1 MRSAHN
7 VPHCDTYRARRTQW
21 SLAYRMAVRPYIEF
35 AEGKHIDKN
44 SLQEQKSIF
53 LLSQSGRMA
62 RRRCRLG
69 VQKGACGT
77 PVAMPPVEDA
87 LLPKTDESLCVGGR
101 LKTKTLRN
109 GRAERCLWHPHIE
122 KNHCRNDQS
131 IFPFIWSGRMARR
144 RCRLSRTAEKEAR
157 AAMACFFRSGAV

>member
-1 MRSAHN
+1 MGIWPDGA
-7 VPHCDTYRARRTQW
+7 A
-21 SLAYRMAVRPYIEF
+21 A
-35 AEGKHIDKN
+35 
-44 SLQEQKSIF
+44 QEQKSIF

-101 LKTKTLRN
+101 LKTKAIRTGVQKGACGTPIGLPKTDRKPVR
-109 GRAERCLWHPHIE
+109 GRQAENKGNPE
-122 KNHCRNDQS
+122 
-131 IFPFIWSGRMARR
+131 
-144 RCRLSRTAEKEAR
+144 R
-157 AAMACFFRSGAV
+157 AYKKVPVEPAYQHKLIAGNTN

>member
-1 MRSAHN
+1 MWSAHN
-7 VPHCDTYRARRTQW
+7 VPHCGTYRARRSCVYHLKHIAGKSSNFPTCSEW
-21 SLAYRMAVRPYIEF
+21 AYGPVPPAPAYRMAVRPYIEF

-77 PVAMPPVEDA
+77 PAAMPPVEDSRKGGKGGNGLLFPVGCGIIKGQAA
-87 LLPKTDESLCVGGR
+87 LPLGASESSVS
-101 LKTKTLRN
+101 
-109 GRAERCLWHPHIE
+109 ER
-122 KNHCRNDQS
+122 K
-131 IFPFIWSGRMARR
+131 R
-144 RCRLSRTAEKEAR
+144 RCGRQSCKK
-157 AAMACFFRSGAV
+157 

>member
-1 MRSAHN
+1 MWSVHN
-7 VPHCDTYRARRTQW
+7 VPRCGTYRAARRA
-21 SLAYRMAVRPYIEF
+21 AYRMAVRPYIEF

-77 PVAMPPVEDA
+77 HIVLPETDRKPVRGRQVENKGNRERACKKVPVAPVEDSRKGGKGGNGLLFPVGCGIIKGQAA
-87 LLPKTDESLCVGGR
+87 LPLGASESSVS
-101 LKTKTLRN
+101 
-109 GRAERCLWHPHIE
+109 ER
-122 KNHCRNDQS
+122 K
-131 IFPFIWSGRMARR
+131 R
-144 RCRLSRTAEKEAR
+144 RCGRQSCKK
-157 AAMACFFRSGAV
+157 